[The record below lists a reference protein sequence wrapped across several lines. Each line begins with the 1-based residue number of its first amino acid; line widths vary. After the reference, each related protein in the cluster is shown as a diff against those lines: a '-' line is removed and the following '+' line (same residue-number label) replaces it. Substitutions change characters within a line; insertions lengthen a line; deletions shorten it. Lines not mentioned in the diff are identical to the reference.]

1 MKNRIFS
8 ILLAFTL
15 VLVGTLGTTAMGVSA
30 VDSNKYNEETLQEVY
45 EEFTASSNPQKYFDA
60 LSKEVQTA
68 LIKTYA
74 PEAWKAIN
82 NIRVETIVTTT
93 EAKGGPQTITVTSTG
108 YNGSLT
114 AWTFSHWITWS
125 WNSGSIT
132 SLSSGMS
139 GTGYQ
144 TGAVKWVYTGGS
156 YTEEWSYT
164 MSYSRSSTGHFD
176 FYMWVVTWI
185 RFSPSDVDT
194 TLDSIVYG
202 DGTSA

>member
-1 MKNRIFS
+1 MK
-8 ILLAFTL
+8 
-15 VLVGTLGTTAMGVSA
+15 
-30 VDSNKYNEETLQEVY
+30 KTLQEVY

-60 LSKEVQTA
+60 LSNEVQTA

-82 NIRVETIVTTT
+82 NIRVDTIVTTT

-114 AWTFSHWITWS
+114 AWTFSHWLTWS
-125 WNSGSIT
+125 WNCGSINIIKFWNEWNRI
-132 SLSSGMS
+132 SNRK
-139 GTGYQ
+139 
-144 TGAVKWVYTGGS
+144 AVKWVYTGGS

-176 FYMWVVTWI
+176 FYMWVCNM
-185 RFSPSDVDT
+185 
-194 TLDSIVYG
+194 DSFLAV
-202 DGTSA
+202 